1 MHYVAKCVLKLTYD
15 QISIVR
21 VFVKLL
27 LLNRLYM
34 SCIHI
39 LAAHTAMLNVAALKP
54 RFLI

>member
-1 MHYVAKCVLKLTYD
+1 MHYVTKCVLKLTYD
-15 QISIVR
+15 QISIVH

-54 RFLI
+54 